1 MVSIG
6 PNSQV
11 YNFTHMFDFTDLRGP
26 LPKKIPCKNSILGFL
41 NSNPDYSIF
50 LYLVKLSNQEGF
62 LDNLQAQFT
71 LFLQTNSSLQSI
83 NRNIF
88 VNMDQGTA
96 YSIVRSSLL
105 KYRIPSEVLEDSP
118 QAYYYTMSEE
128 NRLMITNISGNTYI
142 NGNVKIIKKDIL
154 CTNGLIHVT
163 DGLFIPNI
171 I

>member
-1 MVSIG
+1 
-6 PNSQV
+6 
-11 YNFTHMFDFTDLRGP
+11 
-26 LPKKIPCKNSILGFL
+26 
-41 NSNPDYSIF
+41 
-50 LYLVKLSNQEGF
+50 
-62 LDNLQAQFT
+62 
-71 LFLQTNSSLQSI
+71 
-83 NRNIF
+83 
-88 VNMDQGTA
+88 MDQGTA